1 MPPLSKQCFIHLR
14 PGRHLKA
21 LCMEMLALYSMWA
34 YNIYQLGLFALIFSL
49 SPEGT
54 FLSDFVTKVDL
65 SLYSETVSIHPSM
78 AICQFAYMG

>member
-1 MPPLSKQCFIHLR
+1 MLHSLKTW
-14 PGRHLKA
+14 KA
-21 LCMEMLALYSMWA
+21 LKSHGDAGFLKHVGIQHLSTWSFRFDF
-34 YNIYQLGLFALIFSL
+34 LSL

>member
-1 MPPLSKQCFIHLR
+1 
-14 PGRHLKA
+14 
-21 LCMEMLALYSMWA
+21 MEMLAFCGMWA

>member
-1 MPPLSKQCFIHLR
+1 
-14 PGRHLKA
+14 
-21 LCMEMLALYSMWA
+21 MEMLAFYRMWA
-34 YNIYQLGLFALIFSL
+34 LQYLSTWSFRFDFLSL